1 MYNFK
6 KFTKTSSRT
15 EDRISV
21 TSSYSFGFPRKF
33 YKDNNIGK
41 FKFVSLYYDKKN
53 KAVGFQFTND
63 EEERHKFSIIKSKKN
78 YGGGIV
84 ATSFFKT
91 NDLNPRDYKG
101 KYEWQKQKIE
111 NVGVLFIIDLK
122 KKDQEGLAPEKS

>member
-6 KFTKTSSRT
+6 KFTKTSTRT
-15 EDRISV
+15 ENRITV
-21 TSSYSFGFPRKF
+21 TSSYSFGFPTKF

-53 KAVGFQFTND
+53 NAVGLQFTND
-63 EEERHKFSIIKSKKN
+63 EEERHKFSIIRSKKG

-91 NDLNPRDYKG
+91 NNLNPREYRG
-101 KYEWQKQKIE
+101 KYEWKKQKIE
-111 NVGVLFIIDLK
+111 NIGTLFIIDLT
-122 KKDQEGLAPEKS
+122 KKDQKGPAPEKS